1 MLMSLQV
8 ELEQHR
14 NVLIVRLGGELDHH
28 AADVVRFKMEDAIL
42 RGRCDHVVLSLKH
55 LQFMD
60 SSGLGVILGRYKLVK
75 SRGGKMVVCDAQASV
90 KRLFELSGLYKIL
103 AFYETER
110 TAIAGLEV
118 VS

>member
-1 MLMSLQV
+1 MSLQV

-14 NVLIVRLGGELDHH
+14 NVLIVRLRGELDHH
-28 AADVVRFKMEDAIL
+28 TADVVRFKMEDAIL
-42 RGRCDHVVLSLKH
+42 RGRCEHVVLSLKE

-75 SRGGKMVVCDAQASV
+75 SRGGKMVVCGAQPGV
-90 KRLFELSGLYKIL
+90 KRLFELSGLFKIL
-103 AFYETER
+103 SLHESER
-110 TAIAGLEV
+110 SALASLEV